1 MSELRLALVLR
12 EPVDQTMFYHNV
24 MVVANT
30 GEYIS
35 MHREAF
41 TVSVYGFFNH
51 NYDKKYNSIIE
62 QHTAQEQA
70 LKRHAEYVDQLSRAL
85 NNACLWVQQ
94 MQSMVN
100 GFEHPLVDCGEFSV
114 GSVREKSGKGIYFS
128 AYQLKNI
135 YRLEDECRKVIG
147 DFFDGLNDLM
157 ESRQITYNTES
168 VATGDYYISL
178 RETKPFDLFS
188 QYMKIK
194 QAEQEKKN
202 RLRVVK

>member
-70 LKRHAEYVDQLSRAL
+70 LKRHAEYVDQLSRAMTH
-85 NNACLWVQQ
+85 ACLWIQQ

-100 GFEHPLVDCGEFSV
+100 GFEHPLVDCGQFSV
-114 GSVREKSGKGIYFS
+114 GSVREKSESGSYFS
-128 AYQLKNI
+128 AYQLKNV
-135 YRLEDECRKVIG
+135 YHLEDERRKDIG
-147 DFFDGLNDLM
+147 EFFVGLNDLL
-157 ESRQITYNTES
+157 ESRQITCNRES
-168 VATGDYYISL
+168 IATGDYYISL
-178 RETKPFDLFS
+178 RETTTFDLFS
-188 QYMKIK
+188 QYMEIK
-194 QAEQEKKN
+194 QAEEEKKN